1 MVSPEQG
8 CGLGQSSGLRQLAH
22 LGIKPASVAL
32 AAEWSQPRKTGV
44 GTEKTN
50 SIGLN
55 CSEFHTHAER

>member
-8 CGLGQSSGLRQLAH
+8 CGLGQSSGLRQLPH
-22 LGIKPASVAL
+22 LGIQPTSMTL

-50 SIGLN
+50 SIRLH